1 MNVMTAACGLQLACC
16 KCLSCN
22 YTKMML
28 TVSKSVL
35 SNRLHVGYRERKVL
49 EGEVRQM
56 QEDMQA
62 LVEADMEAQQVCKS

>member
-1 MNVMTAACGLQLACC
+1 
-16 KCLSCN
+16 
-22 YTKMML
+22 ML

-49 EGEVRQM
+49 ESEVRQM

-62 LVEADMEAQQVCKS
+62 LVEADMEAQQVG